1 VTRASKNR
9 EALKAQAEKNKKKRE
24 EKEAKKEP
32 IGAARR
38 LGLEKTPGADA
49 RGGSAAAWEGSRSRP
64 GGKRQKIA
72 FGGYD
77 AAIERGKDGKKGAG
91 GRGGGGPAAKGART
105 GKRPAVAARKA
116 KAKAKA
122 GGGGGGKKK

>member
-1 VTRASKNR
+1 M
-9 EALKAQAEKNKKKRE
+9 E
-24 EKEAKKEP
+24 
-32 IGAARR
+32 G
-38 LGLEKTPGADA
+38 GTPSL
-49 RGGSAAAWEGSRSRP
+49 GSAAAWEGSRSRP

-91 GRGGGGPAAKGART
+91 GKGGGKPAAKGART

-116 KAKAKA
+116 KAKAQA
-122 GGGGGGKKK
+122 AAGKKK

>member
-1 VTRASKNR
+1 MFLPSVLDAVYFF
-9 EALKAQAEKNKKKRE
+9 L
-24 EKEAKKEP
+24 P
-32 IGAARR
+32 PPPPPAAFAFAFLAATAGR
-38 LGLEKTPGADA
+38 LPVLAPF
-49 RGGSAAAWEGSRSRP
+49 AAAWEGSRSRP

-116 KAKAKA
+116 KAKAAA